1 MFLDQKNIVN
11 ITILPKTTYIS
22 NATPI
27 KLLMAFFI
35 ELEQK
40 LL

>member
-11 ITILPKTTYIS
+11 ITILPKTIYIS